1 MRPHCRTA
9 AEALANSPL
18 AGLIDKARVLNAISR
33 LVTDFS
39 REATGSEHPGP
50 NLHCM
55 LEGNTVVISV
65 GNSAQAAKL
74 RQRSNALIQL
84 LQECNA
90 ELTGIRF
97 RLQPGGPADPALP
110 TARKP
115 SVAAS
120 ADPPQRAP
128 DEIAAALAFAQ
139 ELSRQLHDS
148 PLRRSAQRL
157 QASLR
162 AKLDQAG

>member
-1 MRPHCRTA
+1 MTPHCRTA

-18 AGLIDKARVLNAISR
+18 AGLIDKARLLGQISR
-33 LVTDFS
+33 LVATFG
-39 REATGSEHPGP
+39 REATGSEHSSS
-50 NLHCM
+50 NLHCF
-55 LEGNTVVISV
+55 LEGSTVVISV

-97 RLQPGGPADPALP
+97 RLQPGGADDAAGKPA
-110 TARKP
+110 
-115 SVAAS
+115 VAAS
-120 ADPPQRAP
+120 ADPQKRNP
-128 DEIAAALAFAQ
+128 DELAAALKFA
-139 ELSRQLHDS
+139 EDLSRDLHDS

-157 QASLR
+157 HASL
-162 AKLDQAG
+162 QARLKPPR